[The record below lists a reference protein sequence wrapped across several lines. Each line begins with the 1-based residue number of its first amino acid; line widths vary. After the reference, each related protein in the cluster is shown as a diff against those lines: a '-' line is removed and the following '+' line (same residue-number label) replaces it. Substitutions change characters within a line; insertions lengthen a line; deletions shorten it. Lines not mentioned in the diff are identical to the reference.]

1 MQLFS
6 EREAMQKNNKY
17 KESGFFS
24 RLTEVLRTEKQNWW
38 AKKTG
43 TSQSMVSN
51 YWLKGKHPRG
61 DKIAKILELKNISAN
76 WLYFGIGP
84 KDMDCLD
91 EEEIEKKKNLD
102 RQTQLEIIR
111 LAEENSQLK
120 EKILQMKLRLKQD
133 QLVSETEAVYSSKEA
148 NLLDDNIV
156 GAFALTRMIID
167 IIMKMAELYAK
178 DHVDH
183 EKFGSILDWIEQNRV
198 AKKFSTAAMLQELEQ
213 IVS

>member
-1 MQLFS
+1 MQSFS
-6 EREAMQKNNKY
+6 EREAMQKNIEY
-17 KESGFFS
+17 KESGFFNG
-24 RLTEVLRTEKQNWW
+24 LTEVLRTEKQNWW
-38 AKKTG
+38 AEKTG

-51 YWLKGKHPRG
+51 YWFKGKHPRG
-61 DKIAKILELKNISAN
+61 DKIAKIMELKNISAN

-84 KDMDCLD
+84 KNMDCPD

-102 RQTQLEIIR
+102 RQTQVEIIR

-120 EKILQMKLRLKQD
+120 DKILQMKLRLKQD
-133 QLVSETEAVYSSKEA
+133 QLVADTEAVYSSKEA
-148 NLLDDNIV
+148 DLLDDNIV

-167 IIMKMAELYAK
+167 IIIKMAELYAK
-178 DHVDH
+178 DHVDY

-198 AKKFSTAAMLQELEQ
+198 AKKFNTAAMLRELEQ